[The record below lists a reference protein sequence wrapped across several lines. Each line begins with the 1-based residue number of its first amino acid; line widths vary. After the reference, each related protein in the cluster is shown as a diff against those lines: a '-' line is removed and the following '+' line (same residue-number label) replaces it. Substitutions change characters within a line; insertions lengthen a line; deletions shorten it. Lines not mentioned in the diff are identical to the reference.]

1 MSFLYF
7 LLWFSTTTHVPISNC
22 CTGVSWATEVV
33 WALPVLE
40 ALRSAVAHHES
51 RHGSIGSLPSIH
63 QKFDIAKI
71 L

>member
-1 MSFLYF
+1 
-7 LLWFSTTTHVPISNC
+7 
-22 CTGVSWATEVV
+22 
-33 WALPVLE
+33 LPVLE